1 MKTIQILGTG
11 CPKCKQLAKN
21 AEAAAET
28 LGIEYELSK
37 ITDLNEIA
45 RMGAMLTPGLM
56 IDGVLKSSGKLLS
69 AEEIQILLEG
79 SPA

>member
-1 MKTIQILGTG
+1 
-11 CPKCKQLAKN
+11 
-21 AEAAAET
+21 
-28 LGIEYELSK
+28 
-37 ITDLNEIA
+37 
-45 RMGAMLTPGLM
+45 MLTPGLM